1 MTDYTVPS
9 DYKARSEQWE
19 DVELRAG
26 SEYSTD
32 TCVLELLARVQALE
46 AANSKPTPNP
56 SQIRSSLV
64 ERVQRAI
71 GHTFP
76 PDARAAIREVAAWLR
91 EQSPAMHRSNRHWAD
106 CFEQEAG
113 Q

>member
-1 MTDYTVPS
+1 M
-9 DYKARSEQWE
+9 
-19 DVELRAG
+19 
-26 SEYSTD
+26 
-32 TCVLELLARVQALE
+32 
-46 AANSKPTPNP
+46 
-56 SQIRSSLV
+56 